1 MNHKGLVDELKASL
15 SGEDV
20 GVFYRANE
28 SSLPV
33 EIDRIISN
41 VYTASTSV
49 RSVQHP
55 RGEILNKYYWC
66 QIVRS
71 CLKSFWWQA
80 TSRGQNW
87 QKERLRLL
95 WRFLHLRPWGVDPC
109 MGRVDCK
116 QRAFAWKDWKI
127 CFWLSWG
134 RVYLAKGKAWKDNE
148 VYLNFMETSSNV
160 VYTGP
165 LFRVQ
170 DLGYIIQQPGGL
182 SIKQIVKTVPWYPSL
197 TTKTAVGFTN
207 VSSLDHLLK
216 IIGFTLSIVWWGT
229 K

>member
-41 VYTASTSV
+41 VYTGNTSVQFRTQEAITANTIDANSYALVFGGKPAHGVKADKKNVFAFFEDFSTSDLREWTRV
-49 RSVQHP
+49 W
-55 RGEILNKYYWC
+55 GEWTVKNGHLFGKTG
-66 QIVRS
+66 
-71 CLKSFWWQA
+71 KS
-80 TSRGQNW
+80 
-87 QKERLRLL
+87 
-95 WRFLHLRPWGVDPC
+95 
-109 MGRVDCK
+109 
-116 QRAFAWKDWKI
+116 AFGYAEVG
-127 CFWLSWG
+127 L
-134 RVYLAKGKAWKDNE
+134 YLTKGKAWKDIE
-148 VYLNFMETSSNV
+148 VDLDFMETGSHV

-182 SIKQIVKTVPWYPSL
+182 SIKQIVKTVP
-197 TTKTAVGFTN
+197 
-207 VSSLDHLLK
+207 
-216 IIGFTLSIVWWGT
+216 
-229 K
+229 